1 LRLAGQAA
9 QRMGTGVQLWVAPSA
24 SLRFF
29 RALHRSAGA
38 GDALQWHEQPG
49 GDLGARMAHAFATH
63 FSAHPGLP
71 LLLIGTDCPP
81 LAPGHLLAAAGALE
95 QHDAVLIPAED
106 GGYVLI
112 GLRRPCPAVF
122 EGVAW
127 STGGV
132 LAQTRDR
139 LRDAGLRWHE
149 LPTLWDVDTPDDWAR
164 LQRALQGRGA

>member
-1 LRLAGQAA
+1 MLA
-9 QRMGTGVQLWVAPSA
+9 
-24 SLRFF
+24 
-29 RALHRSAGA
+29 
-38 GDALQWHEQPG
+38 
-49 GDLGARMAHAFATH
+49 
-63 FSAHPGLP
+63 
-71 LLLIGTDCPP
+71 
-81 LAPGHLLAAAGALE
+81 

-164 LQRALQGRGA
+164 WQRTLQGQGA